1 VDTGRYA
8 KLFLSESKENLAE
21 INAALLELERGG
33 SDAAVARLF
42 RAVHTLKGMGGAMG
56 YTSVAE
62 LSHELESLL
71 DKVRNSA
78 VAVTRPM
85 IDTLFAGVD
94 ALEQAVEAATANPS
108 QQLDVSAAIARIRQA
123 GQEDAGGG
131 RREAGGER
139 REVGG
144 ETGGET
150 VGSARTDAAQSVH
163 DESRPNPSQK
173 NQAEQ
178 APAPPPK
185 ATRQIRID
193 SKRLDTL
200 MNVLGELVI
209 ARDRIQKVAE
219 RIGDPELLDATLRA
233 TQILGNLQ
241 NEVMTSR
248 MVPVWQVFERFPRVV
263 RDTARSLGKDVDFK
277 IEGRD
282 IELDRSMLDEMGE
295 PVLHLLRNAL
305 DHGIES
311 PAEREKA
318 GKPRTA
324 TLILTAERDRATV
337 LIRVTDDG
345 RGIDQS
351 KVIPRAKKLGLIET
365 STTHL
370 TEQELVAII
379 SRPGFSTAEK
389 VTEISGRGVG
399 FDIVASRVRALGGSL
414 EVHTDAG
421 LGTAVSMRLPLTL
434 AISRALLARVEK
446 ETYAIPLTHV
456 LETFS
461 LSKPMLLESKGKP
474 VVAIRDDLFPA
485 IWLRE
490 RVGLPSPENPASG
503 QVVLVELAERKA
515 ALIVDQFDGQQEIV
529 VKQFD
534 GVDGSKTLFSGA
546 TILGDGSPALIV
558 DASSLL

>member
-1 VDTGRYA
+1 MDTGRYA
-8 KLFLSESKENLAE
+8 KLFLSESKENLSE

-42 RAVHTLKGMGGAMG
+42 RAVHTMKGMGGAMG

-62 LSHELESLL
+62 LSHELETLL
-71 DKVRNSA
+71 DKLRNSA
-78 VAVTRPM
+78 IAVTRPM

-94 ALEQAVEAATANPS
+94 ALEQAVEAATTAEP
-108 QQLDVSAAIARIRQA
+108 QQLDVSAVIARIQQV
-123 GQEDAGGG
+123 GQDEKPQTFTAELTTVPPPPKTEP
-131 RREAGGER
+131 EA
-139 REVGG
+139 
-144 ETGGET
+144 
-150 VGSARTDAAQSVH
+150 
-163 DESRPNPSQK
+163 
-173 NQAEQ
+173 

-263 RDTARSLGKDVDFK
+263 RDTARSLGKEVDFK

-305 DHGIES
+305 DHGVET

-318 GKPRTA
+318 GKPPTA

-351 KVIPRAKKLGLIET
+351 KVLPRAKKLGLVDKNTMILSE
-365 STTHL
+365 
-370 TEQELVAII
+370 EELVAII

-389 VTEISGRGVG
+389 VTDISGRGVG

-434 AISRALLARVEK
+434 AISRALLAKVGE

-461 LSKPMLLESKGKP
+461 LSKPMLLESKGKM

-490 RVGLPSPENPASG
+490 RVGLPAAANPAAG

-534 GVDGSKTLFSGA
+534 GVNGSRTLFSGA

>member
-1 VDTGRYA
+1 MDTGRYA
-8 KLFLSESKENLAE
+8 KLFLSESKENLSE

-62 LSHELESLL
+62 LSHELETLL
-71 DKVRNSA
+71 DKLRNSA
-78 VAVTRPM
+78 LAVTRPM

-94 ALEQAVEAATANPS
+94 ALEQAVEAATATPS
-108 QQLDVSAAIARIRQA
+108 QQLDVAAAIERIRRA
-123 GQEDAGGG
+123 GEDGDAEGG
-131 RREAGGER
+131 RREAGSGTAE
-139 REVGG
+139 
-144 ETGGET
+144 
-150 VGSARTDAAQSVH
+150 AANGDQSPRGAH
-163 DESRPNPSQK
+163 DESKPVSSDK
-173 NQAEQ
+173 KQAD
-178 APAPPPK
+178 ATPAPPPK
-185 ATRQIRID
+185 PTRQIKID

-209 ARDRIQKVAE
+209 ARDRIQKSAE
-219 RIGDPELLDATLRA
+219 RLGDPELLDATRHA
-233 TQILGNLQ
+233 SQILGNLQ

-263 RDTARSLGKDVDFK
+263 RDTARALGKEVDFK

-318 GKPRTA
+318 GKPPVA

-345 RGIDQS
+345 RGIDQD
-351 KVIPRAKKLGLIET
+351 KVLPRAKKLGLIEK
-365 STTHL
+365 TTTQL
-370 TEQELVAII
+370 SEQELIAII

-434 AISRALLARVEK
+434 AISRALLAKVER
-446 ETYAIPLTHV
+446 EMYAIPLTHV

-461 LSKPMLLESKGKP
+461 LSRPMLLESKGRL

-490 RVGLPSPENPASG
+490 RVGLPAAENPASG

-515 ALIVDQFDGQQEIV
+515 ALIVDQFEGQQEIV

-534 GVDGSKTLFSGA
+534 GVSGSKTLFSGA

>member
-1 VDTGRYA
+1 MDTGRYA
-8 KLFLSESKENLAE
+8 KLFLSESKENLSE
-21 INAALLELERGG
+21 INTALLELERGG
-33 SDAAVARLF
+33 SDAAIARLF
-42 RAVHTLKGMGGAMG
+42 RAVHTMKGMGGAMG

-62 LSHELESLL
+62 LSHELETLL
-71 DKVRNSA
+71 DKLRNSA
-78 VAVTRPM
+78 IAVTRPM

-94 ALEQAVEAATANPS
+94 ALEQAVDAATSATP
-108 QQLDVSAAIARIRQA
+108 QQLDVSAVIARIRQA
-123 GQEDAGGG
+123 GQDEKPQTFAAEFATASPPPKTEP
-131 RREAGGER
+131 EA
-139 REVGG
+139 
-144 ETGGET
+144 
-150 VGSARTDAAQSVH
+150 
-163 DESRPNPSQK
+163 
-173 NQAEQ
+173 

-185 ATRQIRID
+185 ASRQIRID

-209 ARDRIQKVAE
+209 ARDRIQKIAE
-219 RIGDPELLDATLRA
+219 RVGDPELLEATLRA

-263 RDTARSLGKDVDFK
+263 RDTAHSLGKEVDFK

-305 DHGIES
+305 DHGIET

-318 GKPRTA
+318 GKTTTA

-351 KVIPRAKKLGLIET
+351 KVIPRAKKLGLVDR
-365 STTHL
+365 STTIL
-370 TEQELVAII
+370 TEQELVSII
-379 SRPGFSTAEK
+379 SRPGFSTADK
-389 VTEISGRGVG
+389 VTAISGRGVG

-434 AISRALLARVEK
+434 AISRALLAKVEQ

-490 RVGLPSPENPASG
+490 RVGLPAPVNPASG

-515 ALIVDQFDGQQEIV
+515 ALIVDQFEGQQEIV

-534 GVDGSKTLFSGA
+534 GVNGSRTLFSGA

>member
-1 VDTGRYA
+1 MDTGRYA
-8 KLFLSESKENLAE
+8 KLFLSESKENLSE

-33 SDAAVARLF
+33 SDSAVARLF
-42 RAVHTLKGMGGAMG
+42 RAVHTMKGMGGAMG

-62 LSHELESLL
+62 LSHELETLL
-71 DKVRNSA
+71 DKLRNSA
-78 VAVTRPM
+78 IAVTRPM

-94 ALEQAVEAATANPS
+94 ALEQAVEAATAQTP
-108 QQLDVSAAIARIRQA
+108 QQLDVSAVITRIRQA
-123 GQEDAGGG
+123 GNDDKPQTFTSEFA
-131 RREAGGER
+131 
-139 REVGG
+139 
-144 ETGGET
+144 T
-150 VGSARTDAAQSVH
+150 AAPDPKPEEPQT
-163 DESRPNPSQK
+163 
-173 NQAEQ
+173 

-209 ARDRIQKVAE
+209 ARDRIQKIAE
-219 RIGDPELLDATLRA
+219 RVGDPELLEATLRA

-263 RDTARSLGKDVDFK
+263 RDTAHSLGKEVDFK

-305 DHGIES
+305 DHGIET
-311 PAEREKA
+311 PGEREKA
-318 GKPRTA
+318 GKPRVA

-345 RGIDQS
+345 RGIDQM
-351 KVIPRAKKLGLIET
+351 KVLPRAKKLGLVDKST
-365 STTHL
+365 SRL
-370 TEQELVAII
+370 TEQELIAII

-434 AISRALLARVEK
+434 AISRALLAKVEH

-461 LSKPMLLESKGKP
+461 LSKPMLLESKGKQ

-485 IWLRE
+485 IWLRD
-490 RVGLPSPENPASG
+490 RVGLPAPANPATG

-515 ALIVDQFDGQQEIV
+515 ALIVDQFEGQQEIV

-534 GVDGSKTLFSGA
+534 GVDGSRTLFSGA

>member
-1 VDTGRYA
+1 
-8 KLFLSESKENLAE
+8 
-21 INAALLELERGG
+21 
-33 SDAAVARLF
+33 
-42 RAVHTLKGMGGAMG
+42 
-56 YTSVAE
+56 
-62 LSHELESLL
+62 
-71 DKVRNSA
+71 
-78 VAVTRPM
+78 
-85 IDTLFAGVD
+85 
-94 ALEQAVEAATANPS
+94 
-108 QQLDVSAAIARIRQA
+108 
-123 GQEDAGGG
+123 
-131 RREAGGER
+131 
-139 REVGG
+139 
-144 ETGGET
+144 
-150 VGSARTDAAQSVH
+150 
-163 DESRPNPSQK
+163 
-173 NQAEQ
+173 
-178 APAPPPK
+178 
-185 ATRQIRID
+185 
-193 SKRLDTL
+193 

-209 ARDRIQKVAE
+209 ARDRIQKIAE
-219 RIGDPELLDATLRA
+219 RVGDPELLEATLRA

-263 RDTARSLGKDVDFK
+263 RDTAHSLGKEVDFK

-305 DHGIES
+305 DHGIET

-318 GKPRTA
+318 GKTPSA

-351 KVIPRAKKLGLIET
+351 KVLPRAKKLGLVDK
-365 STTHL
+365 STTTL

-379 SRPGFSTAEK
+379 SRPGFSTADK
-389 VTEISGRGVG
+389 VTAISGRGVG

-434 AISRALLARVEK
+434 AISRALLAKVEQ

-490 RVGLPSPENPASG
+490 RVGLPAPANPASG

-534 GVDGSKTLFSGA
+534 GVNGSRTLFSGA